1 MLILDERKHEIVS
14 VTPLAYKN
22 MRDVRQ
28 NILNDQIQTAKAI
41 ENLVRSL
48 ITEQENIL
56 KDAYENYKQLNQQSS
71 NNEDLEPM
79 LEKLDIAR
87 VIDKHNF

>member
-1 MLILDERKHEIVS
+1 
-14 VTPLAYKN
+14 

-87 VIDKHNF
+87 VKDKHNF

>member
-1 MLILDERKHEIVS
+1 
-14 VTPLAYKN
+14 

>member
-1 MLILDERKHEIVS
+1 
-14 VTPLAYKN
+14 

-28 NILNDQIQTAKAI
+28 NILNDHIQTAKAI
-41 ENLVRSL
+41 ENLVRCL

-56 KDAYENYKQLNQQSS
+56 NDAYANYKQLNQPSP
-71 NNEDLEPM
+71 NNDDLEPM

-87 VIDKHNF
+87 VTVKHH